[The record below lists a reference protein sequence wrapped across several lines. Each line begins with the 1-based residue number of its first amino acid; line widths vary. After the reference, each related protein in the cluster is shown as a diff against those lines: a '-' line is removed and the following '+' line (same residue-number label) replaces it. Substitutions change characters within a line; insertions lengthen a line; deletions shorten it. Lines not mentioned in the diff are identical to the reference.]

1 MSLARILYAS
11 LLASLLPSLLA
22 SLLPG
27 LLLSAPV
34 AAAPAARHRAEPA
47 NHALRVFL
55 DCDRGCDFD
64 FLRQAVSYVNYVRDR
79 RDAQVHVLV
88 TSRGTGG
95 GSERTLEFIGLGEL
109 AGIDQRLIY
118 ASSQTDTEDEE
129 RRGFARIFQLGLVR
143 YVLETPLA
151 DGLQIIYRPPEGA
164 AAAVAAAPA
173 DDPWDFWVFRAG
185 ASGSIS
191 GEDQRDEQRL
201 DGSFNAGRTT
211 ARWRIG
217 AGTSASYRH
226 RDFEFD
232 DGSTF
237 EDTTRSSGASGVGV
251 RTLGPHWG
259 VGFGAS
265 TRRST
270 FLNLDRSYRAA
281 GAIEYNLYDYAES
294 AQRQLTFTYF
304 VGLNELDYEQETIS
318 GQLRES
324 LADQGVLVSYDAN
337 RPWGEGSLE
346 LRLSHFLQ
354 DVELNRIELGGRL
367 EYRIF
372 RGLSVNLDA
381 RAERAR
387 DLVFLPRSDATEEE
401 VLLGI
406 RALETDFQLRAGIGL
421 SYTFGSIYNNVVNS
435 RLTGSSGNFHRLSF

>member
-1 MSLARILYAS
+1 MTPAFAL
-11 LLASLLPSLLA
+11 LLP
-22 SLLPG
+22 
-27 LLLSAPV
+27 LLLLTT
-34 AAAPAARHRAEPA
+34 PAAKTRQEPA
-47 NHALRVFL
+47 NHSLRVFL

-64 FLRQAVSYVNYVRDR
+64 FLRRAVTYIDYVRDP

-95 GSERTLEFIGLGEL
+95 GSERTLQFIGLGPFQ
-109 AGIDQRLIY
+109 GVDQRLLY
-118 ASSQTDTEDEE
+118 TSSQTDTDDEE

-151 DGLQIIYRPPEGA
+151 DGLQIAYQSPDPSA
-164 AAAVAAAPA
+164 AFTAAAVAT
-173 DDPWDFWVFRAG
+173 DDPWNFWVFRGRANG
-185 ASGSIS
+185 SFSGQ
-191 GEDQRDEQRL
+191 DQRDEQFV

-211 ARWRIG
+211 ERWRISTG
-217 AGTSASYRH
+217 MSASYRE

-232 DGSTF
+232 DGETF
-237 EDTTRSSGASGVGV
+237 NDTSRTLGASGVGV
-251 RTLGPHWG
+251 RSLGPHWG
-259 VGFGAS
+259 VGFGVS

-270 FLNLDRSYRAA
+270 FLNLDQSHRAA
-281 GAIEYNLYDYAES
+281 SAIEYNLYDYAES
-294 AQRQLTFTYF
+294 SERQLTFTYF
-304 VGLNELDYEQETIS
+304 LGLNELDYEELTVS
-318 GQLRES
+318 GKLSES
-324 LADQGVLVSYDAN
+324 LADQGVLVTYDAN

-346 LRLSHFLQ
+346 LRLSHFLD

-372 RGLSVNLDA
+372 RGFAVNVNA

-387 DLVFLPRSDATEEE
+387 DRIFLPAAGATEEE

-406 RALETDFQLRAGIGL
+406 RALETDFEFRAGIGF

-435 RLTGSSGNFHRLSF
+435 RLTGSSGSFHRFTF

>member
-1 MSLARILYAS
+1 MTLALA
-11 LLASLLPSLLA
+11 LLA
-22 SLLPG
+22 G
-27 LLLSAPV
+27 LLLATPAVS
-34 AAAPAARHRAEPA
+34 AAPAAAAKRSRAEPA

-64 FLRQAVSYVNYVRDR
+64 FLRRTVTYVNYVRDPD
-79 RDAQVHVLV
+79 DALVHVLV
-88 TSRGTGG
+88 TSRGTGS
-95 GSERTLEFIGLGEL
+95 GSERTLQFMGLGAFE
-109 AGIDQRLIY
+109 GVDQRLLY

-151 DGLQIIYRPPEGA
+151 AGLEISYRVREDDGA
-164 AAAVAAAPA
+164 TAVAAAVAS
-173 DDPWDFWVFRAG
+173 DDPWNFWIFRAR
-185 ASGSIS
+185 ANGSFS
-191 GEDQRDEQRL
+191 GEDQRDEQYL
-201 DGSFNAGRTT
+201 DGSFTAGRTT
-211 ARWRIG
+211 ERWRIG
-217 AGTSASYRH
+217 TGISASYRE

-237 EDTTRSSGASGVGV
+237 NDTTRSSGASGVGV
-251 RTLGPHWG
+251 RALGPHWG

-265 TRRST
+265 ARRST
-270 FLNLDRSYRAA
+270 FLNLDQSFRAA

-294 AQRQLTFTYF
+294 SERQLTFTYF
-304 VGLNELDYEQETIS
+304 LGVNELDYEQETLS
-318 GQLRES
+318 GELGES

-346 LRLSHFLQ
+346 LRLSHFLE
-354 DVELNRIELGGRL
+354 DVELNRVELGGRL
-367 EYRIF
+367 DYRIF
-372 RGLSVNLDA
+372 RGLSVSVNA

-387 DLVFLPRSDATEEE
+387 DLVFLPRSGATEEE

-406 RALETDFQLRAGIGL
+406 RALETDFQFRAGVGF